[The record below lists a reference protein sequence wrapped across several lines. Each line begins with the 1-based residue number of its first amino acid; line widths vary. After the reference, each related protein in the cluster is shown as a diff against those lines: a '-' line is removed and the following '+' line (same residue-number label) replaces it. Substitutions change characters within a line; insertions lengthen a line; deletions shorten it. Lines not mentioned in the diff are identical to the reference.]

1 MSLINV
7 LMFLLEHSPLAPAQH
22 SAGQCRSND
31 PTTLLIIFAGHLL
44 RSSIVHFVSPN
55 ERINLKFTE
64 ALL

>member
-1 MSLINV
+1 
-7 LMFLLEHSPLAPAQH
+7 
-22 SAGQCRSND
+22 
-31 PTTLLIIFAGHLL
+31 LL